1 MGLALKRRTEIMN
14 LSHLLLAAP
23 FEVTK
28 ASAAS
33 ARVARTSAAM
43 ALVAVLTGCAGF
55 LPDGGMSVPAGIASQ
70 ELNKDVIAIR
80 TPEDAVSA
88 RAQVE
93 QLFRRPLSADAA
105 VQIALLNNRGLQAAY
120 NELGIAEAA
129 MVQASLPPNPSFSF
143 SRIAGPLEYD
153 IEAAIAAD
161 ILALATMPTRSEIAA
176 DRFRAAQLRAAE
188 EALRVAAETRRNYYR
203 AVATQELAG
212 FLKEANAAAEA
223 AAKVAGQLGETGA
236 MNKLDQARDQVF
248 YTEVTAQLAAARQQA
263 ASEREQLIRSLGLWG
278 GDLGFKL
285 PNTLPALPQ
294 HLRTI
299 PTVEEDAINRRV
311 DLQIVRIELEAL
323 AKSYGLT
330 NATRFVNLFQLSGLY
345 KDEKESAPGEKVDF
359 KDFGPGAT
367 VEIPIFDLGEVRVR
381 RAEQIYMLA
390 LNRLAEKAIN
400 VRAEARDAYRT
411 YRSAYDI
418 ASHYQREIL
427 PLRKIIS
434 DETLLRYNGMLID
447 VFALLAESRQRI
459 LSTAKAIEAKRDFW
473 IAKTGLQVALAGGGE
488 ARPMDGKSKDGAIAD
503 TGVDGQTTHI
513 TGDRP

>member
-1 MGLALKRRTEIMN
+1 MAIAAT
-14 LSHLLLAAP
+14 LS
-23 FEVTK
+23 
-28 ASAAS
+28 
-33 ARVARTSAAM
+33 
-43 ALVAVLTGCAGF
+43 GCASF
-55 LPDGGMSVPAGIASQ
+55 SPDGGMSVAARVAAQ
-70 ELNKDVIAIR
+70 ELEKDTVAIR
-80 TPEDAVSA
+80 TPEDATTA
-88 RAQVE
+88 RARIE
-93 QLFRRPLSADAA
+93 DLLRRPLTADAA

-129 MVQASLPPNPSFSF
+129 MVQASLPPNPRFSF
-143 SRIAGPLEYD
+143 SRISGPLEYD

-161 ILALATMPTRSEIAA
+161 ILSLATMPARSEIAA

-188 EALRVAAETRRNYYR
+188 ETLRAAAETRRNYYR
-203 AVATQELAG
+203 AVAAQELVG
-212 FLKEANAAAEA
+212 FLTQANAAAEA
-223 AAKVAGQLGETGA
+223 AAKLAGQLGETGA

-248 YTEVTAQLAAARQQA
+248 YAEVTAQLAAARQQA

-278 GDLGFKL
+278 SDLGFKL
-285 PNTLPALPQ
+285 PDTLPALPQ
-294 HLRTI
+294 HLRAM
-299 PTVEEDAINRRV
+299 PTVEQDAIRRRV
-311 DLQIVRIELEAL
+311 DLEIARIELEAL

-381 RAEQIYMLA
+381 QAEQTYMLA
-390 LNRLAEKAIN
+390 LNRLAEKAVN
-400 VRAEARDAYRT
+400 ARSEARDAYRT

-418 ASHYQREIL
+418 ASHYQRKIL

-447 VFALLAESRQRI
+447 VFTLLAEARQRI
-459 LSTAKAIEAKRDFW
+459 LSTVAAIEAKRDFW
-473 IAKTGLQVALAGGGE
+473 IAKTGLQVAIAGGGV
-488 ARPMDGKSKDGAIAD
+488 ARPADEKSKAGTIAD
-503 TGVDGQTTHI
+503 TGVDGQTANS